1 MEVLL
6 PFTDRERGSMLLRMM
21 QNETERIEALLSVYR
36 PESEISMLNRMA
48 CKAPVPVCRETMQVL
63 VTCKTYYDQ
72 TSGAFDV
79 AFGRMDS
86 VQINPGERTVTFSDE
101 AVKLNFGGFGK
112 GYALQRI
119 QKMLQSFGVT
129 KGFLNFGDSAILA
142 IGTHTSGKPW
152 RVGPRDPEYPGNTL
166 AAFDLQD
173 ASMSVS
179 ATIRNRRTPVDHHQR
194 TAAEEHRT
202 RPVSQQLSPVSP
214 QHGTESI
221 THPAVHQQH
230 SPEPDR
236 HASDPQVNTSETRK
250 FTPEP
255 HLHIYDPAASGPVP
269 CRRLVAV
276 VDEDPLRAEILSTAL
291 LVNPELHT
299 NLGSSNFLIKN
310 YD

>member
-1 MEVLL
+1 MCSITDRPKVFSAGFYAMGTRMEVLL
-6 PFTDRERGSMLLRMM
+6 PYTDRERGSMLLRMM

-36 PESEISMLNRMA
+36 PESEISTLNTMA

-63 VTCKTYYDQ
+63 MTCKAYYEQ

-79 AFGRMDS
+79 AFGRMDA
-86 VQINPGERTVTFSDE
+86 VQINPSEQTVTFSDE

-142 IGTHTSGKPW
+142 VGTHTSGEPW

-166 AAFDLQD
+166 AAFALQD

-179 ATIRNRRTPVDHHQR
+179 ATIRNRRTPVG
-194 TAAEEHRT
+194 E
-202 RPVSQQLSPVSP
+202 SQLNVPEVQPPTGDVHKNAP
-214 QHGTESI
+214 EV
-221 THPAVHQQH
+221 HP
-230 SPEPDR
+230 
-236 HASDPQVNTSETRK
+236 
-250 FTPEP
+250 FTLEP
-255 HLHIYDPAASGPVP
+255 HHHIYDPAVSGPVP

-291 LVNPELHT
+291 LVNPKLHT
-299 NLGSSNFLIKN
+299 NLSSSNFFIKN

>member
-1 MEVLL
+1 MCSITDRPKVFSAGFYAMGTRMEVLL

-63 VTCKTYYDQ
+63 MTCKTYYEQ

-79 AFGRMDS
+79 AFGRMDA
-86 VQINPGERTVTFSDE
+86 VQINPADQTVTFSDE

-112 GYALQRI
+112 GYTLQRI

-129 KGFLNFGDSAILA
+129 RGFVNFGDSAILA
-142 IGTHTSGKPW
+142 IGTHTSGEPW
-152 RVGPRDPEYPGNTL
+152 RVGPRDPEHPGNTL
-166 AAFDLQD
+166 AAFNLQD

-179 ATIRNRRTPVDHHQR
+179 ATIRNRRTPVGESQL
-194 TAAEEHRT
+194 AVPEV
-202 RPVSQQLSPVSP
+202 RPSTGDVHKYAPEV
-214 QHGTESI
+214 
-221 THPAVHQQH
+221 HP
-230 SPEPDR
+230 
-236 HASDPQVNTSETRK
+236 

-255 HLHIYDPAASGPVP
+255 HPHIYDPASSGPVR

-299 NLGSSNFLIKN
+299 TLSTSNFYSKD

>member
-1 MEVLL
+1 MCSITDRPKVFSAGFYAMGTRMEVLL

-36 PESEISMLNRMA
+36 PDSEISMLNTMA

-63 VTCKTYYDQ
+63 VTCKTYYEQ
-72 TSGAFDV
+72 TFGAFDV
-79 AFGRMDS
+79 AFGRMDA
-86 VQINPGERTVTFSDE
+86 VQINPAEQTVTFGDE

-152 RVGPRDPEYPGNTL
+152 RVGPRDPEYPDNTL
-166 AAFDLQD
+166 AAFDLKD

-179 ATIRNRRTPVDHHQR
+179 ATIRNRRTPVG
-194 TAAEEHRT
+194 E
-202 RPVSQQLSPVSP
+202 SQLTVPEVQSSTVDVHKNAPEV
-214 QHGTESI
+214 
-221 THPAVHQQH
+221 HP
-230 SPEPDR
+230 
-236 HASDPQVNTSETRK
+236 

-255 HLHIYDPAASGPVP
+255 HPHIYDPAVSGPVP

-291 LVNPELHT
+291 LVNPELRAG
-299 NLGSSNFLIKN
+299 LSSSNIYSKD

>member
-1 MEVLL
+1 MCSISDRPKVFSAGFYAMGTRMEVLL
-6 PFTDRERGSMLLRMM
+6 PFTDRERGAMLLRMM

-36 PESEISMLNRMA
+36 PDSEISMLNTMA

-63 VTCKTYYDQ
+63 VTCKTYYEQ

-79 AFGRMDS
+79 AFGRMDA
-86 VQINPGERTVTFSDE
+86 VQINPAEQTVTFGDE

-119 QKMLQSFGVT
+119 QKMLQSFGVP

-166 AAFDLQD
+166 AAFDLMD

-179 ATIRNRRTPVDHHQR
+179 ATIRNRRTPVG
-194 TAAEEHRT
+194 E
-202 RPVSQQLSPVSP
+202 SQLTVPEVQPSTVDVHKNAPEV
-214 QHGTESI
+214 
-221 THPAVHQQH
+221 HP
-230 SPEPDR
+230 
-236 HASDPQVNTSETRK
+236 

-255 HLHIYDPAASGPVP
+255 HPHIYDPAVSGPVP

-291 LVNPELHT
+291 LVNPELRAG
-299 NLGSSNFLIKN
+299 LSSSNIYSKD

>member
-1 MEVLL
+1 MCSIIDRPKVFSAGFYAMGTRMEVLL
-6 PFTDRERGSMLLRMM
+6 PYTDRERGSMLLRMM

-36 PESEISMLNRMA
+36 PESEISMLNMMA
-48 CKAPVPVCRETMQVL
+48 CKAPVPVCRETLQVL
-63 VTCKTYYDQ
+63 LTCKMYYDQ

-79 AFGRMDS
+79 AFGRMNA

-142 IGTHTSGKPW
+142 IGTHTSGEPW
-152 RVGPRDPEYPGNTL
+152 RVGPRDPEHPGTTL
-166 AAFDLQD
+166 AAFALQD

-179 ATIRNRRTPVDHHQR
+179 ATIRNRRNPVGESRQIVPEVQPTARDFQQNTPDVK
-194 TAAEEHRT
+194 
-202 RPVSQQLSPVSP
+202 P
-214 QHGTESI
+214 
-221 THPAVHQQH
+221 
-230 SPEPDR
+230 
-236 HASDPQVNTSETRK
+236 

-255 HLHIYDPAASGPVP
+255 HPHIFDPAASGPVP

-291 LVNPELHT
+291 LVNPELQAG
-299 NLGSSNFLIKN
+299 LSIYNFYSKD